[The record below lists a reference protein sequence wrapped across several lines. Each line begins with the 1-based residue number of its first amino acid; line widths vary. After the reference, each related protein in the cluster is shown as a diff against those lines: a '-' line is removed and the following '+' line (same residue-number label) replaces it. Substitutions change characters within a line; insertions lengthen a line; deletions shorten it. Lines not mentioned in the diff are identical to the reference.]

1 MKKFISLAVLAVTLA
16 GSVAFAEV
24 APVPAPTVKVE
35 AKAPVA
41 PKAKKVAKV
50 IRNRM
55 VGGSLS
61 SEDTFVCAYIERFRK
76 KL

>member
-50 IRNRM
+50 
-55 VGGSLS
+55 
-61 SEDTFVCAYIERFRK
+61 K
-76 KL
+76 KVVAKKVVAPAPVK

>member
-1 MKKFISLAVLAVTLA
+1 MNETINIKTKTMKKFISLAVLAVTLA

-50 IRNRM
+50 
-55 VGGSLS
+55 
-61 SEDTFVCAYIERFRK
+61 K
-76 KL
+76 KVVAKKVVAPAPVK

>member
-1 MKKFISLAVLAVTLA
+1 MNDTINIKTKTMKKFISLAVLAVTLA

-50 IRNRM
+50 
-55 VGGSLS
+55 
-61 SEDTFVCAYIERFRK
+61 K
-76 KL
+76 KVVAKKVVAPAPVK